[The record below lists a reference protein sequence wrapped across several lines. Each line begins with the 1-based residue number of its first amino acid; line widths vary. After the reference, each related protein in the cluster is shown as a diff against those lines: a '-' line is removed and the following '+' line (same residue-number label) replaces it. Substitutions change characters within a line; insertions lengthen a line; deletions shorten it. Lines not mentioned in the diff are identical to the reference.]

1 MLLASTSFC
10 VKGFDKQAWARLTA
24 SVPPG
29 QFLVLPPLD
38 LAASGGLSPD
48 GGGHCKHAIGKD
60 VCVLS
65 STD

>member
-1 MLLASTSFC
+1 MS
-10 VKGFDKQAWARLTA
+10 KGLISRPGPGLTV
-24 SVPPG
+24 SGPLG

-38 LAASGGLSPD
+38 LAVSGGLFPD

-65 STD
+65 STDLQTFFWA